1 MSHQIQTEKFTG
13 PIGVLHQMIEDRKLS
28 VSDFSLVS
36 ITEDF
41 VNYVKGL
48 SPLPVGEGS
57 GVGPQFSKEEISQFI
72 SIASVLILLKSKS
85 LLPELELTE
94 DENRDILV
102 LENQLKLFEL
112 LKNQTKP
119 VSKLW
124 QKQILLSGNIPHKN
138 SSQIFV
144 PDSQMQ
150 IPYFHKYIQERLCE
164 IVPKED
170 EKKEVKVHK
179 VLKIED
185 ALSHVRQIIKRIK
198 TLNFK
203 SLNDNGDERL
213 REKNKRNVVILFLA
227 VLELVKIGE
236 INANQEDN
244 FGDITVNDNV

>member
-28 VSDFSLVS
+28 VSDFSLVN

-41 VNYVKGL
+41 VNYVKSLGN
-48 SPLPVGEGS
+48 E
-57 GVGPQFSKEEISQFI
+57 QFSKEEISQFI

-85 LLPELELTE
+85 LLPELVLTDE
-94 DENRDILV
+94 ENRDILV

-124 QKQILLSGNIPHKN
+124 QKKFFLSGSIPHKN
-138 SSQIFV
+138 SRQIFV
-144 PDSQMQ
+144 PDPSMQ
-150 IPYFHKYIQERLCE
+150 LPYFHQYIQERLSE

-203 SLNDNGDERL
+203 NLNDSGDERL

-244 FGDITVNDNV
+244 FGDILVEES

>member
-1 MSHQIQTEKFTG
+1 MSYQIQNEKFTG

-41 VNYVKGL
+41 VNYVKSL
-48 SPLPVGEGS
+48 GS
-57 GVGPQFSKEEISQFI
+57 DQFSKEEISQFI

-94 DENRDILV
+94 EENRDILI

-112 LKNQTKP
+112 LKNQVKP
-119 VSKLW
+119 ISKTW
-124 QKQILLSGNIPHKN
+124 QKKILLSGNIRHQE
-138 SSQIFV
+138 SGQIFV
-144 PDSQMQ
+144 PDPTMQ
-150 IPYFHKYIQERLCE
+150 IPYFHDYMEARLNE

-170 EKKEVKVHK
+170 EKKEVRVHK

-198 TLNFK
+198 TLNFRNLGE
-203 SLNDNGDERL
+203 SGDERL

-236 INANQEDN
+236 INANQDDN
-244 FGDITVNDNV
+244 FGDILLGDEV

>member
-41 VNYVKGL
+41 VNYVKNL
-48 SPLPVGEGS
+48 GS
-57 GVGPQFSKEEISQFI
+57 EQFSKEEISQFI

-124 QKQILLSGNIPHKN
+124 QKKILLSGSIPHKD
-138 SSQIFV
+138 SGQIFV
-144 PDSQMQ
+144 PDPQMQ
-150 IPYFHKYIQERLCE
+150 LPYFHKYIQERLSE

-203 SLNDNGDERL
+203 SLNDHGDERL

-236 INANQEDN
+236 INANQENN
-244 FGDITVNDNV
+244 FGDILVEES